1 MLRVKHLL
9 ARKGRDIWSVDSD
22 EPVLEAIQIMADRH
36 VGALPV
42 LREGQLVGVISERD
56 YARKVTL
63 LGRSSAETPVWQ
75 IMSAPVITVGPEDA
89 VRRCMELMTE
99 RRIRHLPVVDASG
112 VMIGMRRDMR
122 MKFLGERYAEYDQ
135 IGFMATIRADVN
147 VHDVGTSTAAGGI
160 IGLETPGS

>member
-75 IMSAPVITVGPEDA
+75 IMSSPVIMVGPEDA

-99 RRIRHLPVVDASG
+99 RRIRHLPVVDESG
-112 VMIGMRRDMR
+112 AMIGMISIGDLVRGVIEEQQETIEHLE
-122 MKFLGERYAEYDQ
+122 KF
-135 IGFMATIRADVN
+135 I
-147 VHDVGTSTAAGGI
+147 AG
-160 IGLETPGS
+160 

>member
-42 LREGQLVGVISERD
+42 LREGKLVGVISERD
-56 YARKVTL
+56 YARKVIL

-75 IMSAPVITVGPEDA
+75 IMSSPVITVGTDDA
-89 VRRCMELMTE
+89 VRHCMELMTA
-99 RRIRHLPVVDASG
+99 RRIRHLPVVDGSG
-112 VMIGMRRDMR
+112 EMVGMISIGDLVRGVIEEQQETIEQLE
-122 MKFLGERYAEYDQ
+122 KF
-135 IGFMATIRADVN
+135 I
-147 VHDVGTSTAAGGI
+147 AG
-160 IGLETPGS
+160 